1 MVTKTREVV
10 KVLHT
15 HTHTHTHTCKYY
27 IHLERKNNIDKHT
40 NLAKGGDF
48 FS

>member
-15 HTHTHTHTCKYY
+15 RTHTHRDKYY
-27 IHLERKNNIDKHT
+27 IHLENKNDIDKHT
-40 NLAKGGDF
+40 NLAKGGELF
-48 FS
+48 

>member
-10 KVLHT
+10 EVP
-15 HTHTHTHTCKYY
+15 HTCKYY

-40 NLAKGGDF
+40 NLAKGGELF
-48 FS
+48 

>member
-15 HTHTHTHTCKYY
+15 RTHRDKYY

-40 NLAKGGDF
+40 NLVKGGELF
-48 FS
+48 